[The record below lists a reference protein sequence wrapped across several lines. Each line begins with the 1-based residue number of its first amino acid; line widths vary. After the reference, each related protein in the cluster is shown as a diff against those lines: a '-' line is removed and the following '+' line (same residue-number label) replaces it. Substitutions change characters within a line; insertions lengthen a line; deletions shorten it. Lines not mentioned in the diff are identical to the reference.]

1 MTKISIAAGVALDF
15 ANLNA
20 IRTLFLSSVLNG
32 LLAPFLLLGILLV
45 AMDRKIMAGQP
56 SSRLGEA
63 TVAVTTV
70 AMFAAAIAMIV
81 L

>member
-1 MTKISIAAGVALDF
+1 MLDF

-20 IRTLFLSSVLNG
+20 VRTLFLSAVLNG

-45 AMDRKIMAGQP
+45 AIDRKIMAGQP
-56 SSRLGEA
+56 SSPLGET

-70 AMFAAAIAMIV
+70 AMFAAAIAMVV